1 MDAGHLSIAARQKP
15 VRIVCESYGPIGLI
29 TMRITYARAFLL
41 GAVFTL
47 GMAALV
53 HPQSN
58 SQDFPTAITSNE
70 ISGTINARDLGD
82 SRLTTYYY
90 ALGAEQGDLFINLV
104 TRNFTGDIDVFTA
117 SGLRPV
123 TKIVVYADYGEA
135 ETGRA
140 VYLRKPERLLLR
152 VQGRTPNDDP
162 ATFRLKF
169 AGSFAALRVDD
180 VPNAPE
186 MPKVAGVERGGIRVT
201 SAGTIIPT
209 RRPEPEVTV
218 AKSDAKTEDQPENKP
233 QRTTEQQDKPVDAEI
248 AERKPEVVV
257 SDPIKA
263 TEKPKTTTAGRTAS
277 AASRQSK
284 RMGPPRK
291 DAEKPDDKTVAEKAE
306 PNAKTEKAPP
316 KVAVVEKQ
324 KRDRSPGFRTLT
336 DKDDLPKTSVEAKRD
351 PLESINLVIR
361 FKDGSS
367 LEKKMNEVFK
377 FSVDKGVLT
386 VILKDGSI
394 SRYSIV
400 DVARLTIE

>member
-1 MDAGHLSIAARQKP
+1 
-15 VRIVCESYGPIGLI
+15 
-29 TMRITYARAFLL
+29 MRITYARAFLL

>member
-1 MDAGHLSIAARQKP
+1 
-15 VRIVCESYGPIGLI
+15 
-29 TMRITYARAFLL
+29 MRITCARAFLL

-47 GMAALV
+47 GLAVRAL
-53 HPQSN
+53 PQSN
-58 SQDFPTAITSNE
+58 SQDFPTAVTTNE
-70 ISGTINARDLGD
+70 ISGTIKARDLGD
-82 SRLTTYYY
+82 SRVTTYYY

-104 TRNFTGDIDVFTA
+104 TRNFSGDIDVFTA
-117 SGLRPV
+117 NGMRPV

-152 VQGRTPNDDP
+152 IQGRTPNDDP

-169 AGSFAALRVDD
+169 AGSFAALRPDD

-186 MPKVAGVERGGIRVT
+186 MPKVAGADRGGIRVT
-201 SAGTIIPT
+201 SAGTIIPAP
-209 RRPEPEVTV
+209 RSEPEVTV
-218 AKSDAKTEDQPENKP
+218 AKADAKSEDQPENKP
-233 QRTTEQQDKPVDAEI
+233 EPTAEQQQDKPVDAEI
-248 AERKPEVVV
+248 AERKPAAAAD
-257 SDPIKA
+257 DPVKA
-263 TEKPKTTTAGRTAS
+263 DERPKAPAPGRSAS
-277 AASRQSK
+277 AASRRSK
-284 RMGPPRK
+284 RVGPPRK
-291 DAEKPDDKTVAEKAE
+291 DAEKPDDETEAKKAE
-306 PNAKTEKAPP
+306 PKAKTEKAPP
-316 KVAVVEKQ
+316 KAAVAEKQ

-336 DKDDLPKTSVEAKRD
+336 DKDDLPKASVEAKPD

-367 LEKKMNEVFK
+367 LEKKMSEVFK
-377 FSVDKGVLT
+377 FNVDKGVLT

>member
-1 MDAGHLSIAARQKP
+1 
-15 VRIVCESYGPIGLI
+15 
-29 TMRITYARAFLL
+29 MRITYARVFLL

-209 RRPEPEVTV
+209 KRPEPEVTV

-263 TEKPKTTTAGRTAS
+263 AEKPKTTTAGRTAS
-277 AASRQSK
+277 AASRRSK
-284 RMGPPRK
+284 RAGPPK
-291 DAEKPDDKTVAEKAE
+291 NEPLKADENAVAEREEAKAK
-306 PNAKTEKAPP
+306 PEKATP
-316 KVAVVEKQ
+316 KAAASEKRKQ
-324 KRDRSPGFRTLT
+324 DQSPGFRTLT
-336 DKDDLPKTSVEAKRD
+336 DRDDLPKAPVEAKPD

-361 FKDGSS
+361 FKDGRS
-367 LEKKMNEVFK
+367 LEKKMSDVFK

-394 SRYSIV
+394 TRYSIV